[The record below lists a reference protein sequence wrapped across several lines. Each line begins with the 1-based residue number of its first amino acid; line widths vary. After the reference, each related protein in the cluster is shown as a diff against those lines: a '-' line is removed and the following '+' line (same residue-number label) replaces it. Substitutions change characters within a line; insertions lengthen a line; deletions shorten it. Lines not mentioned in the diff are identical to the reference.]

1 MWHQFHGAATRPSLG
16 STAFGRREPH
26 LMVELISMWE
36 SGESNGQVGRGDG
49 SSPHLRWLEELH
61 AVLEPFSLPGGYVNF
76 LGPETRDQVTN
87 SYGPNTRRL
96 LAVKSAVAPY
106 AVSAATPLPHR
117 DRRRRLHARVR

>member
-1 MWHQFHGAATRPSLG
+1 
-16 STAFGRREPH
+16 
-26 LMVELISMWE
+26 MVELISMWE

-117 DRRRRLHARVR
+117 DRRRYSTPV